1 MTASNSPPPVIYA
14 LCTVLCVISWSC
26 NEEVEGLVHESQIG
40 KWEYISE
47 RHGLASNHV
56 NTFFQD
62 SDGKMWV
69 GTTNGITVIDDND
82 VRSYT
87 VLDGLLD
94 NNVYAINEDREGGI
108 WAAGPRG
115 VNIRDGD
122 TWYYFNFFY
131 GAPVYALLHLKNEA
145 GMLIGT
151 GGYGIYQ
158 YRYATPGF
166 SLYSAVDDCQGC
178 NSINAMFQAKDE
190 SVWVASFGGARRI
203 RGTFVTQFDERNG
216 LPDNVTTTIAE
227 DSWGNIWI
235 GTFEGKTIS
244 RIEGNNVSQVS
255 FNNGADQNFIFGIL
269 EDNSGGLWVGTVA
282 NGLFHYDGAIM
293 RLVPDGPP
301 DNTITAL
308 YKDRDGNIWIGTSE
322 EGIAVYVT
330 NPKSL
335 Q

>member
-1 MTASNSPPPVIYA
+1 
-14 LCTVLCVISWSC
+14 
-26 NEEVEGLVHESQIG
+26 
-40 KWEYISE
+40 
-47 RHGLASNHV
+47 
-56 NTFFQD
+56 
-62 SDGKMWV
+62 
-69 GTTNGITVIDDND
+69 
-82 VRSYT
+82 
-87 VLDGLLD
+87 
-94 NNVYAINEDREGGI
+94 
-108 WAAGPRG
+108 
-115 VNIRDGD
+115 
-122 TWYYFNFFY
+122 
-131 GAPVYALLHLKNEA
+131 
-145 GMLIGT
+145 
-151 GGYGIYQ
+151 
-158 YRYATPGF
+158 
-166 SLYSAVDDCQGC
+166 
-178 NSINAMFQAKDE
+178 E

-322 EGIAVYVT
+322 
-330 NPKSL
+330 
-335 Q
+335 